1 MYCRN
6 WSGALNIDGGR
17 IGKEARMTHGTF
29 NKSGNNV
36 NKNVYSWALE
46 SGYIQTKKQGRWPSN
61 LIIDKECAERFPMTA
76 DSKGGNGSKFNIKNR
91 NALDKNSLSCNVN
104 NGENGLGLGDSGS
117 AARYFK
123 NVEMKIDAADPVFY
137 TSKVS
142 KQERELGC
150 SKIESSFE
158 NGIYGDGLGNL
169 PKANGM
175 RPTPVIN
182 RHPTLKSIDLTTY
195 LATLLL
201 PPLEYAPR
209 RILVPFAGAGS
220 EMIGCLKA
228 GWEEIV
234 GIELI
239 EEYIP
244 IIEARFEYYK
254 KQIELE
260 KSMQLFEPEIMESM
274 KQEKLFE

>member
-1 MYCRN
+1 
-6 WSGALNIDGGR
+6 
-17 IGKEARMTHGTF
+17 
-29 NKSGNNV
+29 
-36 NKNVYSWALE
+36 
-46 SGYIQTKKQGRWPSN
+46 
-61 LIIDKECAERFPMTA
+61 MTA
-76 DSKGGNGSKFNIKNR
+76 DSKGGNGSKFNNNNIVKFMT
-91 NALDKNSLSCNVN
+91 SPTYVN

-137 TSKVS
+137 TAKVS
-142 KQERELGC
+142 KEERNKGC
-150 SKIESSFE
+150 EKLNNKNERAFKERKLAQCKICGCKSMKEAPGKQLTCGHNE
-158 NGIYGDGLGNL
+158 IEYVNVNYE
-169 PKANGM
+169 PMANA
-175 RPTPVIN
+175 
-182 RHPTLKSIDLTTY
+182 HPCLKSIDLCTY

-234 GIELI
+234 GIELTA
-239 EEYIP
+239 EYIP

-274 KQEKLFE
+274 HKTNKMEELFGAE